1 MYVGESKLHVG
12 ELKLYVRELK
22 LYVGE
27 LKLYIL
33 LSITYIGEHN
43 WILVK
48 PFELM

>member
-12 ELKLYVRELK
+12 ELK

-43 WILVK
+43 
-48 PFELM
+48 

>member
-1 MYVGESKLHVG
+1 MYVGESKLH
-12 ELKLYVRELK
+12 VRELK

-48 PFELM
+48 PFDLM

>member
-12 ELKLYVRELK
+12 ELK

-43 WILVK
+43 WVLVK